1 MAVNTQDLINDL
13 QPYGVVGFCGVN
25 NPKSYVVVLN
35 NVITDEITLKN
46 IVEGYV
52 LTDYPNINT
61 MTLVDGRFKIEYL
74 I

>member
-13 QPYGVVGFCGVN
+13 QPYGVVDFCGVN

-35 NVITDEITLKN
+35 NVITDETTLKN
-46 IVEGYV
+46 IIDGYV
-52 LTDYPNINT
+52 LTDYPNIGT
-61 MTLVDGRFKIEYL
+61 ITLVDGTFKVEYL